1 MPLNVPFV
9 PILADAEA
17 VIAAIVILV
26 TIIGWVA
33 NLVSNKNQKGP
44 PVANRPRPPARPR
57 DDRLQEEISIFIE
70 DAGGQ
75 RSRQG
80 SRGGATARPGPAA
93 RNPQGKRP
101 AAPPQP
107 KKPPRRPR
115 PGEEISTRHAPVTET
130 LGTGVKQ
137 HVSQTMSE
145 RVSQEVQQR
154 LAPRVEEKVAED
166 LGTPV
171 TTGATRASLPADPA
185 PPPIK
190 PERFAELLRN
200 RTGVQQAIVLNLI
213 LSPPAYRTRASRR

>member
-1 MPLNVPFV
+1 MPLNIPFV

-17 VIAAIVILV
+17 VIAVIVILV

-57 DDRLQEEISIFIE
+57 DERLQEEISIFIE
-70 DAGGQ
+70 DAGRQ

-80 SRGGATARPGPAA
+80 SRPGAAA
-93 RNPQGKRP
+93 RQTPASRNPPAKRP
-101 AAPPQP
+101 AAVPP
-107 KKPPRRPR
+107 KKPARRPR
-115 PGEEISTRHAPVTET
+115 PGEELATRHAPVTET
-130 LGTGVKQ
+130 LGTAVKQ
-137 HVSQTMSE
+137 HLSQSMSE

-166 LGTPV
+166 LGPPV
-171 TTGATRASLPADPA
+171 TTGAARAASSPGPALPPVR
-185 PPPIK
+185 
-190 PERFAELLRN
+190 PERFADLLRN
-200 RTGVQQAIVLNLI
+200 RSGMQQAIVMNLI

>member
-1 MPLNVPFV
+1 MPLNIPFV

-17 VIAAIVILV
+17 VIAVIVILV

-80 SRGGATARPGPAA
+80 SRGGAAA
-93 RNPQGKRP
+93 RQTPASRTPPGKRP
-101 AAPPQP
+101 PPAPPP
-107 KKPPRRPR
+107 KKPARRPR
-115 PGEEISTRHAPVTET
+115 PGEEIATRHAPVTET

-137 HVSQTMSE
+137 HVSQAMTE

-171 TTGATRASLPADPA
+171 TTGAARPA
-185 PPPIK
+185 PAAGPGVLAVR

-200 RTGVQQAIVLNLI
+200 RSGVQQAIVMNLI
-213 LSPPAYRTRASRR
+213 LSPPVYRTRASRR

>member
-1 MPLNVPFV
+1 MPLNMPYV

-17 VIAAIVILV
+17 VIAVIVILV

-80 SRGGATARPGPAA
+80 SRGGGAA
-93 RNPQGKRP
+93 RQAPAPRNPPGKRP
-101 AAPPQP
+101 PAAPQP
-107 KKPPRRPR
+107 KKPGRRPR
-115 PGEEISTRHAPVTET
+115 PGEDIATRQAPVTET
-130 LGTGVKQ
+130 LGTGLKQ
-137 HVSQTMSE
+137 HVSQSMTE
-145 RVSQEVQQR
+145 RVTQEVQQR
-154 LAPRVEEKVAED
+154 LAPRVEEKLAED

-171 TTGATRASLPADPA
+171 TTGAARAASTPGPA
-185 PPPIK
+185 IK
-190 PERFAELLRN
+190 PERFADLLRN
-200 RTGVQQAIVLNLI
+200 RTGVQQAIVMNLI

>member
-1 MPLNVPFV
+1 MPLNIPFV

-57 DDRLQEEISIFIE
+57 DARLQEEISIFIE

-80 SRGGATARPGPAA
+80 SRGGASARQAPAT
-93 RNPQGKRP
+93 RSPQGKR
-101 AAPPQP
+101 AQAPPQS
-107 KKPPRRPR
+107 KKPSRRPR
-115 PGEEISTRHAPVTET
+115 PGEEISTRQAPVTET

-154 LAPRVEEKVAED
+154 LAPRVEEKVAQD

-171 TTGATRASLPADPA
+171 TTGATRPALSADS
-185 PPPIK
+185 PPPVR

-213 LSPPAYRTRASRR
+213 LSPPAYKTRASRR

>member
-1 MPLNVPFV
+1 MPLSIPFV

-17 VIAAIVILV
+17 VIAVIVILV

-70 DAGGQ
+70 DAGGA

-80 SRGGATARPGPAA
+80 RGSGPARQTQA
-93 RNPQGKRP
+93 SRTPPGKRP
-101 AAPPQP
+101 LQSPP
-107 KKPPRRPR
+107 KKPGRRPR
-115 PGEEISTRHAPVTET
+115 PGEEIATRQAPISET

-137 HVSQTMSE
+137 HVSQAMTE

-154 LAPRVEEKVAED
+154 LASRVEEKVTED

-171 TTGATRASLPADPA
+171 TTGAARASSAPGPAAPA
-185 PPPIK
+185 R

-200 RTGVQQAIVLNLI
+200 RSGIQQAIVMNLI
-213 LSPPAYRTRASRR
+213 LSPPAYRSRASRR

>member
-1 MPLNVPFV
+1 MPLNFPFV

-17 VIAAIVILV
+17 VIAVIVILV

-44 PVANRPRPPARPR
+44 PVGNRPRPPARPR
-57 DDRLQEEISIFIE
+57 DERLQEEISIFIE

-80 SRGGATARPGPAA
+80 SRGVSTARQPAA
-93 RNPQGKRP
+93 SRNPPGKRP
-101 AAPPQP
+101 PASPP
-107 KKPPRRPR
+107 KKPARRPR
-115 PGEEISTRHAPVTET
+115 PGEQMATRQAPVTET

-137 HVSQTMSE
+137 HVSQTMTE
-145 RVSQEVQQR
+145 RVSREVQQR

-166 LGTPV
+166 LGPLV
-171 TTGATRASLPADPA
+171 TTGAARAASSPA
-185 PPPIK
+185 PALPRVG

-200 RTGVQQAIVLNLI
+200 RSGVQQAIVMNLI

>member
-1 MPLNVPFV
+1 MPLNIPFV

-17 VIAAIVILV
+17 VIAVIVILV

-57 DDRLQEEISIFIE
+57 DDRLQEEISIFIQ
-70 DAGGQ
+70 DAGGA

-80 SRGGATARPGPAA
+80 SRGGAAA
-93 RNPQGKRP
+93 RQGQAPRTPPSKRP
-101 AAPPQP
+101 QAPPP
-107 KKPPRRPR
+107 KKPARRPR
-115 PGEEISTRHAPVTET
+115 PGEEIATRQAPITET
-130 LGTGVKQ
+130 LGTSVKQ
-137 HVSQTMSE
+137 HVSQAMTE

-171 TTGATRASLPADPA
+171 TTGARTVAAPGPAAPA
-185 PPPIK
+185 FR

-200 RTGVQQAIVLNLI
+200 RSGVQQAIVMNLI
-213 LSPPAYRTRASRR
+213 LSPPVYRSRGSRR

>member
-1 MPLNVPFV
+1 MLNIPFV
-9 PILADAEA
+9 PILADTEA

-70 DAGGQ
+70 DAGRQ

-80 SRGGATARPGPAA
+80 SRGGVPARQTAAS

-101 AAPPQP
+101 PAPPQP
-107 KKPPRRPR
+107 KKPARRPR
-115 PGEEISTRHAPVTET
+115 PGEEIATRQAPITET

-137 HVSQTMSE
+137 HVSQSMSE

-154 LAPRVEEKVAED
+154 LASRVEGKVAED
-166 LGTPV
+166 LGLPV
-171 TTGATRASLPADPA
+171 TTGTTRAAPSAEPA

-190 PERFAELLRN
+190 PERFAELLRS